1 MAYKEP
7 FTIENS
13 LMKIFVLVFYILNSV
28 PCVGTSAMKRL
39 FFCTT
44 FEVFFLTRLIW
55 YELIFFLGE
64 ILNHL
69 GLAVVSGLELKM
81 LKDAASRENFFLHET
96 IKRFFYNSG
105 KFERI
110 SPSIQIFFVATG
122 RNYT

>member
-13 LMKIFVLVFYILNSV
+13 LMKLFVLVFCMLNSV
-28 PCVGTSAMKRL
+28 PCVGTSAMKRH

-44 FEVFFLTRLIW
+44 FEVFFLTRIIW
-55 YELIFFLGE
+55 YELIFFHGE

-69 GLAVVSGLELKM
+69 GLAVVSGLELK
-81 LKDAASRENFFLHET
+81 DAASRENFFLHKT

-110 SPSIQIFFVATG
+110 
-122 RNYT
+122 